1 MGLWTT
7 LINIARPGQ
16 DRDHC
21 AMVTTA
27 ELWSKHGHTQH
38 NRIAEATAV
47 AVSLHQPLFCSTRL
61 LGAHT
66 LTHKLVK
73 KEHSKN
79 KAGKRTKLWIQSS
92 GRSYLFLPHIF
103 SLEFNILELNL
114 DHNFASNYSEAQI
127 ICIHL
132 LYDLQCKKYI
142 FFLSLTLSIKYTM
155 IFTYG
160 TIELFISTDY
170 HDF

>member
-1 MGLWTT
+1 MSQYGALDNTDQYCQT
-7 LINIARPGQ
+7 RPGH
-16 DRDHC
+16 RDHC

-92 GRSYLFLPHIF
+92 GRSYLFF
-103 SLEFNILELNL
+103 ASYILVRIKSTLNL
-114 DHNFASNYSEAQI
+114 DHNFASNHSKAQK
-127 ICIHL
+127 ICIQL
-132 LYDLQCKKYI
+132 LY
-142 FFLSLTLSIKYTM
+142 
-155 IFTYG
+155 
-160 TIELFISTDY
+160 TI
-170 HDF
+170 

>member
-1 MGLWTT
+1 MTHWSLPGLFMSRFGLLHHLVTLANSLITCISITVTMITWTRAIHGWNQVGCGKREGWSMSQYGALDNT
-7 LINIARPGQ
+7 DQYCQTRPGH
-16 DRDHC
+16 RDHC

-92 GRSYLFLPHIF
+92 GRSYLF
-103 SLEFNILELNL
+103 
-114 DHNFASNYSEAQI
+114 FAS
-127 ICIHL
+127 
-132 LYDLQCKKYI
+132 YI
-142 FFLSLTLSIKYTM
+142 LVRI
-155 IFTYG
+155 
-160 TIELFISTDY
+160 
-170 HDF
+170 